1 MVNNYVGSVLS
12 RLCLPVQ
19 ERLLY
24 PAGQDQGE
32 RAHTTSPFLLRG
44 LDSAGSGV
52 RNLHRESGTRCRP
65 RQTLA
70 CTQAT
75 ANCTRPAKGRIGDRM
90 ARLRWQRPQLHLP
103 LILLLPGNIAHPI
116 STPLII

>member
-1 MVNNYVGSVLS
+1 MV
-12 RLCLPVQ
+12 
-19 ERLLY
+19 
-24 PAGQDQGE
+24 
-32 RAHTTSPFLLRG
+32 PFLLRG

-70 CTQAT
+70 CIQAA

-90 ARLRWQRPQLHLP
+90 ARLRWQRPRLHLP
-103 LILLLPGNIAHPI
+103 LILLLPGSIAPPI
-116 STPLII
+116 STPLIIYD